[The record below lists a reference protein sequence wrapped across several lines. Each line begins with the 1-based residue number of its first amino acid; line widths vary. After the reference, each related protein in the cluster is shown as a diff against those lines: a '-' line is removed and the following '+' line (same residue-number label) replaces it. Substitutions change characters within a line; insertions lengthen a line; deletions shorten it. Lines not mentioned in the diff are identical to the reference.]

1 MSVKL
6 SNSYTRQ
13 VQIVM
18 NQDKLV

>member
-1 MSVKL
+1 MFVKL

-13 VQIVM
+13 IQILM